1 VWPTLAHPASQI
13 THRTSQLFPVVSRCF
28 PLFDNRWTNVI
39 VEHAFAIERFSQEIL
54 LEIVNADQHTVVK
67 QFAYVNCSLVMIAR
81 ALLEQILSQ
90 ANEGMWRMPG
100 HTEAT
105 KAVVSCDKLGGAAH
119 TH

>member
-1 VWPTLAHPASQI
+1 M
-13 THRTSQLFPVVSRCF
+13 
-28 PLFDNRWTNVI
+28 
-39 VEHAFAIERFSQEIL
+39 EHAFAIERTFSKGSF
-54 LEIVNADQHTVVK
+54 LERECGSTHRSEAIRL
-67 QFAYVNCSLVMIAR
+67 YRNCSLVMIAR

-100 HTEAT
+100 YTEAT